1 MHTTA
6 SLLTLAIS
14 RSIFIMRDAKSL
26 LKFSLPCPFSPFEYC
41 IELVVHICLP
51 DHCRQ
56 IVTGAKVILFE
67 KPWERA
73 TVDGQPHNHGITPL
87 LSFLLLV
94 LLTSSHEHIPA

>member
-14 RSIFIMRDAKSL
+14 RRVFIMRDAKSCL
-26 LKFSLPCPFSPFEYC
+26 ALFLHFEYC

-56 IVTGAKVILFE
+56 IVTGVKVMLFE
-67 KPWERA
+67 KPWEHA
-73 TVDGQPHNHGITPL
+73 TVDGQPHNHGTTPL